1 MKSVQKAEMQ
11 SGEDIAI
18 KERDDGTV
26 LAAMEDHKD
35 PFEGEEE
42 NKEAVED
49 KDDGDGDVESFAEG
63 GETDDETDEDREAL
77 RAARREERRLKKD
90 LNKQRE
96 ISAKHKISALER
108 RNETLERRL
117 AQVENAAVGFQFA
130 QIDRLVEDE
139 STRVEY
145 AKMKATQAAQ
155 AGDVAAQMEYMEQFY
170 EAKNKL
176 AQAQLLKQRQLEEAK
191 KPRNNVPNPA
201 NEVVQEN
208 ATQWLNSNRWYDP
221 SGKDT
226 DSRIAKVIDNALAS
240 EGWDPADPE
249 YWDELDNRLKER
261 LPHRYTSKASSG
273 GDRNRRSGTPSGR
286 TDVSGSSVAKN
297 TFTLSRERV
306 QALKDAGMWDDP
318 SKRAKAIRNY
328 ADFDRK
334 NRVSK

>member
-11 SGEDIAI
+11 AGEDIAI
-18 KERDDGTV
+18 KERDDGSA
-26 LAAMEDHKD
+26 LAAMDDHVD
-35 PFEGEEE
+35 PFEGT
-42 NKEAVED
+42 ED
-49 KDDGDGDVESFAEG
+49 NTASSDDDGDGGTENFAEG
-63 GETDDETDEDREAL
+63 GNVEGDTEEDREAL

-90 LNKQRE
+90 LTKQRE
-96 ISAKHKISALER
+96 VSAKHKISSLER

-130 QIDRLVEDE
+130 QIDRLLEDE

-155 AGDVAAQMEYMEQFY
+155 AGNVAEQMEYMEQFHN
-170 EAKNKL
+170 AKTKL
-176 AQAQLLKQRQLEEAK
+176 AQVQMLKQRQLEEAK
-191 KPRNNVPNPA
+191 QPRNNVPSPA
-201 NEVVQEN
+201 TEVVQQN
-208 ATQWLNSNRWYDP
+208 ATEWLNSNRWYDP

-261 LPHRYTSKASSG
+261 LPHRYTSKMTG
-273 GDRNRRSGTPSGR
+273 GDRNRRSGTSSGR
-286 TDVSGSSVAKN
+286 TDVSGSAVKN
-297 TFTLSRERV
+297 TFTLSRDRV

-318 SKRAKAIRNY
+318 SKRAKAIRSY

-334 NRVSK
+334 NRVTK

>member
-1 MKSVQKAEMQ
+1 MKSVQKAELQ
-11 SGEDIAI
+11 ASDDIAI
-18 KERDDGTV
+18 KERDDGSA
-26 LAAMEDHKD
+26 LAALEDHVD
-35 PFEGEEE
+35 PFEGSDDQQ
-42 NKEAVED
+42 NASQD
-49 KDDGDGDVESFAEG
+49 NDDDGDNDGDTQSFAEG
-63 GETDDETDEDREAL
+63 GDVDETEEDREAL

-90 LNKQRE
+90 LTKQRE

-130 QIDRLVEDE
+130 QIDRLLEDE
-139 STRVEY
+139 ATRVEY

-155 AGDVAAQMEYMEQFY
+155 AGNVAEQMEYMEQFHT
-170 EAKNKL
+170 AKTKL
-176 AQAQLLKQRQLEEAK
+176 AQVQLLKQRQLEEAK
-191 KPRNNVPNPA
+191 QPRNNVPDVA
-201 NEVVQEN
+201 TEVVQQN

-261 LPHRYTSKASSG
+261 LPHRYTGKVG
-273 GDRNRRSGTPSGR
+273 GDRNRRSGTSSGR
-286 TDVSGSSVAKN
+286 TDVSGSAVKN
-297 TFTLSRERV
+297 TFTLSRDRV

-318 SKRAKAIRNY
+318 AKRAKAIRSY

-334 NRVSK
+334 NRVTK

>member
-11 SGEDIAI
+11 AGEDIAI
-18 KERDDGTV
+18 KERDDGSA
-26 LAAMEDHKD
+26 LAAMDDHVD
-35 PFEGEEE
+35 PFEGEED
-42 NKEAVED
+42 NTSSS
-49 KDDGDGDVESFAEG
+49 DDGDGDTQGFAEG
-63 GETDDETDEDREAL
+63 GNVEGDTEEDRENL

-90 LNKQRE
+90 LTKQRE
-96 ISAKHKISALER
+96 VSAKHKISSLER

-130 QIDRLVEDE
+130 QIDRLLEDE

-155 AGDVAAQMEYMEQFY
+155 AGNVAEQMEYMEQFHN
-170 EAKNKL
+170 AKTKL
-176 AQAQLLKQRQLEEAK
+176 AQVQMLKQRQLEEAK
-191 KPRNNVPNPA
+191 QPRNNVPSPA
-201 NEVVQEN
+201 TETVQQN
-208 ATQWLNSNRWYDP
+208 ATDWLHSNRWYDP

-226 DSRIAKVIDNALAS
+226 DSRIAKVVDNALAS

-261 LPHRYTSKASSG
+261 LPHRYTGKTG
-273 GDRNRRSGTPSGR
+273 GDRNRRSGTSSGR
-286 TDVSGSSVAKN
+286 TDVSGSSIKN
-297 TFTLSRERV
+297 TFTLSRDRV

-318 SKRAKAIRNY
+318 SKRAKAIRSY

-334 NRVSK
+334 NRVTK

>member
-11 SGEDIAI
+11 AGEDIAI
-18 KERDDGTV
+18 KERDDGSA
-26 LAAMEDHKD
+26 LAAMDEHVD
-35 PFEGEEE
+35 PFEGT
-42 NKEAVED
+42 ED
-49 KDDGDGDVESFAEG
+49 NTASSDDDGDDDTQNLSEG
-63 GETDDETDEDREAL
+63 GEVEGDTEEDREAL

-90 LNKQRE
+90 LTKQRE
-96 ISAKHKISALER
+96 VSAKHKISSLER

-130 QIDRLVEDE
+130 QIDRLLEDE

-155 AGDVAAQMEYMEQFY
+155 AGNVAEQMEYMEQFHN
-170 EAKNKL
+170 AKTKL
-176 AQAQLLKQRQLEEAK
+176 AQVQLLKQRQLEEAK
-191 KPRNNVPNPA
+191 QPRNNVPNPA
-201 NEVVQEN
+201 TEVVQEN

-261 LPHRYTSKASSG
+261 LPHRYTSKMTG
-273 GDRNRRSGTPSGR
+273 GDRNRRSGTSSGR
-286 TDVSGSSVAKN
+286 TDVSGSAVKN
-297 TFTLSRERV
+297 TFTLSRDRV

-318 SKRAKAIRNY
+318 SKRAKAIRSY

-334 NRVSK
+334 NRVTK

>member
-11 SGEDIAI
+11 AGEDIAI
-18 KERDDGTV
+18 KERDDGSA
-26 LAAMEDHKD
+26 LAAMEDHVD
-35 PFEGEEE
+35 PFEGSDDQDSSQDNEDE
-42 NKEAVED
+42 N
-49 KDDGDGDVESFAEG
+49 GDTQSMAEGGDVE
-63 GETDDETDEDREAL
+63 DDTEEDREAL

-90 LNKQRE
+90 LTKQRE
-96 ISAKHKISALER
+96 VSAKHKISSLER

-130 QIDRLVEDE
+130 QIDRLLEDE
-139 STRVEY
+139 ATRVEY

-155 AGDVAAQMEYMEQFY
+155 AGNVAEQMEYMEQFHN
-170 EAKNKL
+170 AKTKL
-176 AQAQLLKQRQLEEAK
+176 AQVQLLKQRQLEEAK
-191 KPRNNVPNPA
+191 QPRNNVPNPA
-201 NEVVQEN
+201 TEVVQEN

-261 LPHRYTSKASSG
+261 LPHRYTSKMSG
-273 GDRNRRSGTPSGR
+273 GDRNRRSGTSSGR
-286 TDVSGSSVAKN
+286 TDVSGSAVKN
-297 TFTLSRERV
+297 TFTLSRDRV

-318 SKRAKAIRNY
+318 SKRAKAIRSY

-334 NRVSK
+334 NRVTK